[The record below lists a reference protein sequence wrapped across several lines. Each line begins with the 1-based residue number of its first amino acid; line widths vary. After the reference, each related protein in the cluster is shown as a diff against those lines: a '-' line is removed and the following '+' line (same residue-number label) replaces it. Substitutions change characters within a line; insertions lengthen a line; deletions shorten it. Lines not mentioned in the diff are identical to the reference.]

1 MFSNRLS
8 IFNLTPILL
17 LTMSVRPNVT
27 ARTKY
32 GTPDSYWVE
41 YPDGLV
47 DMSRRGQ
54 GKEPKGGKLVEFNV
68 QGERRVRIDTG
79 ITALVVVDMQK

>member
-1 MFSNRLS
+1 
-8 IFNLTPILL
+8 
-17 LTMSVRPNVT
+17 MSVRPNVP
-27 ARTKY
+27 ARTTY
-32 GTPDSYWVE
+32 GSPDSYWIE

-47 DMSRRGQ
+47 DLSREGQ
-54 GKEPKGGKLVEFNV
+54 GNEREGGQVVEFSV